1 MAKVQTTTYKV
12 KLGKAAERYIDA
24 LGQLFEMVGG
34 SLKFKRVVATL
45 KEEIET
51 KVYTESGAIRDVI
64 GELKAAI
71 AERDKEASAQK
82 LPPTNT
88 DKVLAARDKYEK
100 VRAEVY
106 EKEIELKSPKILVS
120 DLPDE
125 ETLTHQYSFPY
136 FDPVTGQQAHK
147 HGDYVTLVAA
157 IWSDL
162 IEENNGN

>member
-1 MAKVQTTTYKV
+1 MAKTTTYKI

-34 SLKFKRVVATL
+34 SLKFKRYVATL

-51 KVYTESGAIRDVI
+51 KVYTESGAIRDAI

-71 AERDKEASAQK
+71 AERDKAAAAANM
-82 LPPTNT
+82 PPTNT
-88 DKVLAARDKYEK
+88 DKVLEARDKYEK

-106 EKEIELKSPKILVS
+106 EKELEIKSAKIPFS
-120 DLPDE
+120 ELPDE

-147 HGDYVTLVAA
+147 HGDYTTLVAA
-157 IWSDL
+157 IWNDL
-162 IEENNGN
+162 IDETNGN